1 MCHNFEFRYEQ
12 APLFIMMMTA
22 RSSPFVGRTTTNVL
36 PSTLVCVLLLSG
48 LVAAVERTA
57 VAAIPAA
64 ADNGHRTANKKK
76 NAAFWSDHPD
86 RVKILPGY
94 AAGTP
99 PVTIPSGYLHYTFEG
114 EQIHT
119 HYMLFR
125 AEEAFFAD
133 DDDEP
138 PLIYWSST

>member
-1 MCHNFEFRYEQ
+1 
-12 APLFIMMMTA
+12 MMMTA
-22 RSSPFVGRTTTNVL
+22 RSSPIVGRTTTNVL
-36 PSTLVCVLLLSG
+36 PLMLVCFLLLSG
-48 LVAAVERTA
+48 LLVAERTA
-57 VAAIPAA
+57 VAAAAIQPAA
-64 ADNGHRTANKKK
+64 AADGHHRTTGAK
-76 NAAFWSDHPD
+76 NASFWYDHPD

-99 PVTIPSGYLHYTFEG
+99 PVTILSGYLHYAFEG

-133 DDDEP
+133 DDEP